1 MAEGLAPL
9 LTHAGFVDY
18 AHSPS
23 DFSALI
29 SLPPGPH
36 RLKFIVDDEWKA
48 SKHLPVATDADGN
61 LINYLQVNAV
71 KSKLPPN
78 IWQPPVTSSTLSP
91 PTASAAGSGGSS
103 SNSTAQTV
111 APSSTPTNRAGQLG
125 AGLFW
130 PFGGD
135 DEDPALTPGGAGGSG
150 ITLDVDE
157 DDSQWTQEI
166 PADLVKWGEW
176 EAERDAIENQFY
188 AQHPNG
194 PSDSTPPPEFPPPP
208 PFAGV
213 QPPSL
218 PAQLEKGPLNHAAYV
233 AQGSGDDNSILPK
246 PDHSVINHLAASPI
260 KGGFLSVGVTTRYKR
275 KVCLWLFST
284 RHPGLAWL
292 TLHPAC
298 FQFGNQFVTIVRSF
312 LPDSVL
318 GREG

>member
-1 MAEGLAPL
+1 MVYVVHAQPFRFLGADLAPARAPSAQIHRRRRVEGVEAPARRDRRRRQLDQL
-9 LTHAGFVDY
+9 L
-18 AHSPS
+18 
-23 DFSALI
+23 
-29 SLPPGPH
+29 
-36 RLKFIVDDEWKA
+36 A
-48 SKHLPVATDADGN
+48 SERRQVETAAQHLATSRHVFDAVASVRVG
-61 LINYLQVNAV
+61 
-71 KSKLPPN
+71 
-78 IWQPPVTSSTLSP
+78 WG
-91 PTASAAGSGGSS
+91 AAGSGSS
-103 SNSTAQTV
+103 SNSTAATV

-130 PFGGD
+130 PFGGGD
-135 DEDPALTPGGAGGSG
+135 DEEGQGGGGAGGSG

-275 KVCLWLFST
+275 KVCACLF
-284 RHPGLAWL
+284 
-292 TLHPAC
+292 
-298 FQFGNQFVTIVRSF
+298 
-312 LPDSVL
+312 
-318 GREG
+318 